1 MRNDQI
7 DEAQMAADFATLPD
21 PVNGHMRRAR
31 ALVEAHISEYGMVPH
46 PDKIKEAIAVEL
58 GLAEMR
64 GIDRMRDAITKLA
77 AECHRAKWAFDLSE
91 DYRPTAAAARG
102 MIRKGFDELHRI
114 GDLALEYR
122 KPKGLDSP

>member
-21 PVNGHMRRAR
+21 PVNGPMRRAR
-31 ALVEAHISEYGMVPH
+31 ALVEAHINEYGMVPH

-64 GIDRMRDAITKLA
+64 GIDRKSW
-77 AECHRAKWAFDLSE
+77 ECM
-91 DYRPTAAAARG
+91 G
-102 MIRKGFDELHRI
+102 RKQSLPELGECNWPDCGCDPHATRVI
-114 GDLALEYR
+114 ESLLEQGWG
-122 KPKGLDSP
+122 PK